1 MVSEVSATL
10 VLTMIFGLL
19 AGGDGGVLI
28 LRCQF
33 TMQRHHSATP
43 CKRTA
48 LDCCHGLA
56 DLVTARHENEH
67 VPIETGRVREVFAG
81 AGRLIPDRLGVAGFE
96 LQRSLISNFDR
107 KRAALG
113 FEQLAG
119 LHEIH
124 QRPWDESGR
133 HDDDLQI
140 RPLALQTPCKS
151 QHEIAIQMTL
161 MKFVDY
167 DAADAIQHRVF
178 KQHAQ
183 HHAFGDVGQ
192 PCLATGDVFKAHLI
206 TDFPTET
213 SIALACDSLRQH
225 AGGDAAWLEHHAT
238 FSLRQDA

>member
-1 MVSEVSATL
+1 
-10 VLTMIFGLL
+10 MILW
-19 AGGDGGVLI
+19 
-28 LRCQF
+28 RQF
-33 TMQRHHSATP
+33 TMQRHHSATA

-48 LDCCHGLA
+48 LDCRDGLA

-67 VPIETGRVREVFAG
+67 VAAETGRVREVFAG
-81 AGRLIPDRLGVAGFE
+81 TGRLIPDRLGVAGFE
-96 LQRSLISNFDR
+96 LHRCLITNFDR

-124 QRPWDESGR
+124 QRPRDERGR

-140 RPLALQTPCKS
+140 WPLTLQTPCKS
-151 QHEIAIQMTL
+151 QHEIAIQVTL
-161 MKFVDY
+161 MKFVDH
-167 DAADAIQHRVF
+167 DAADAIQHRIF

-192 PCLATGDVFKAHLI
+192 PRLATGDVFKAHLI

-213 SIALACDSLRQH
+213 SIALACDSLSQH
-225 AGGDAAWLEHHAT
+225 AGGDAAWLEHHAA
-238 FSLRQDA
+238 FSFRQDA